1 MRRRVQRP
9 HASPQLNLT
18 SLVDIALSLVIAF
31 IVAVPLF
38 FETGIFVS
46 APGVARAGAADE
58 GSDIKANIY
67 LKDDGII
74 MLNETPVSFAEL
86 SDLLPKLL
94 DRSVERKVIVA
105 SDEMVK
111 YDRVVKVLDIAKQCG
126 AADLALLR
134 KRKAQ

>member
-46 APGVARAGAADE
+46 APGVARAGATDE